1 MKKSAN
7 NTPRQQDDQTL
18 QEDLLPQSKIE
29 SDDTS
34 EDEEQEKQI
43 NQLIETLI
51 PTFIDEA
58 IDRGKEIETIKNKN
72 SMTKAASEWMSDEDS
87 TDEENNKQIPITHE
101 EDVE

>member
-1 MKKSAN
+1 VKKSAN

-58 IDRGKEIETIKNKN
+58 IDHGKKIENIKN
-72 SMTKAASEWMSDEDS
+72 SMTKAASEWMSDEDL
-87 TDEENNKQIPITHE
+87 TDEETNRQILITHE